1 MRSPISIIIA
11 IMLLAGCSGE
21 QSAFSGYSTNAS
33 RIVHLTW
40 VLFIGGGFLL
50 LLVVVLTGLALLGG
64 GRFKQALSREG
75 VVVWLGMV
83 MPIAVLTGLQ
93 LYGFVL
99 LRIEA
104 MPMDTE
110 GAALRVH
117 IEGEQWWWRVIY
129 QHPDGTTTESANELR
144 FPVGQ
149 PVELTLT
156 TADVIHSFWLPAYGG
171 KVDMIPG
178 RSNSLRFF
186 PTQTGVTRGQC
197 AEYCGGAHALMAFYA
212 VAMEPEEFQQWLER
226 EKQDTRA
233 NDPAGEQ
240 TFLTNGCG
248 GCHAVRGT
256 PATGVIG
263 PDLTHVGSR
272 LSIGAGILAADQ
284 AGFRQWLARH
294 QQIKPQ
300 NLMPPYEILNEDEL
314 ALLAAYLVALE

>member
-11 IMLLAGCSGE
+11 IILLAGCSGE

-83 MPIAVLTGLQ
+83 MPIAVLTGLL

-186 PTQTGVTRGQC
+186 PPKP
-197 AEYCGGAHALMAFYA
+197 ASFAANAPSIAAALM
-212 VAMEPEEFQQWLER
+212 
-226 EKQDTRA
+226 
-233 NDPAGEQ
+233 
-240 TFLTNGCG
+240 
-248 GCHAVRGT
+248 H
-256 PATGVIG
+256 
-263 PDLTHVGSR
+263 
-272 LSIGAGILAADQ
+272 
-284 AGFRQWLARH
+284 
-294 QQIKPQ
+294 
-300 NLMPPYEILNEDEL
+300 
-314 ALLAAYLVALE
+314 